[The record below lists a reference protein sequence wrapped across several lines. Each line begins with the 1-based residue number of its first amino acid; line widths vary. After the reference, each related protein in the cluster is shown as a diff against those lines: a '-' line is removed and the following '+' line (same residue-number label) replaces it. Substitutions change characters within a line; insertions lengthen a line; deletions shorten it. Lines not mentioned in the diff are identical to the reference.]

1 MNPLV
6 TKFLQAG
13 LVPAARWLVK
23 EFGLESVLKLAAA
36 RVESAVNAIG
46 ERQKAIAKA
55 KSLKG
60 GRFGPVIIEDRARW
74 VVYSGD
80 LPRAVFPGIDGD
92 LVAEMHDYDTT
103 RLRTPDELN
112 YPLARAWAKQR
123 FELLAS
129 RLRRRGGDGAGVDA
143 TNSPSG
149 VSSSESS
156 DATPTPDVPAVRP
169 THDTVDA
176 VEAKVGQRVFDAA
189 IGQMPRMLDDLT
201 RQTAL
206 PVGQQEGIPAAPG
219 IYVFS
224 EGPTPLYVGNTR
236 NLRQR
241 LRQHTAVNSRENE
254 AALAWRIALKDAKQR
269 GLAITGTRKQIDAD
283 PAFAEIFSQ
292 ARDRVRAMDV
302 RFIEIDDSIT
312 RTLFEVYAAQ
322 ALGTEEFNSF
332 ETH

>member
-1 MNPLV
+1 MNPLL
-6 TKFLQAG
+6 TKLLRTS

-23 EFGLESVLKLAAA
+23 YFGLEPVLKFATA

-80 LPRAVFPGIDGD
+80 VPRAVFPGIDGD
-92 LVAEMHDYDTT
+92 LAEEMRDYDTT

-112 YPLARAWAKQR
+112 YPRARAWAQQR
-123 FELLAS
+123 FELLAT
-129 RLRRRGGDGAGVDA
+129 RLRSRGRDDVGVEA
-143 TNSPSG
+143 TNSASG
-149 VSSSESS
+149 ASGSESNE
-156 DATPTPDVPAVRP
+156 AAQTPVALTVTPTHER
-169 THDTVDA
+169 VDA
-176 VEAKVGQRVFDAA
+176 MQAKVGQRVFDAA
-189 IGQMPRMLDDLT
+189 IGQMPRMLDDLS
-201 RQTAL
+201 RRPAR
-206 PVGQQEGIPAAPG
+206 PVGEQAEIPAAPG
-219 IYVFS
+219 VYAFS

-241 LRQHTAVNSRENE
+241 LRQQTAANSRENE
-254 AALAWRIALKDAKQR
+254 AALAWRIALKDAEQR
-269 GLAITGTRKQIDAD
+269 GLAVTGTRKQIEAD
-283 PAFAEIFSQ
+283 PVFAEFFSQ

-302 RFIEIDDSIT
+302 RFIEVDDPVI

-322 ALGTEEFNSF
+322 ALGTDEFNSF